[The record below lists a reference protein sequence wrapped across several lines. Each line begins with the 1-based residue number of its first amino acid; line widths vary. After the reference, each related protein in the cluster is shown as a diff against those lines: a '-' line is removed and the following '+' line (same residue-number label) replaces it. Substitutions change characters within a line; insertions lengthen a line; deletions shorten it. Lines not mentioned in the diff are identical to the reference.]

1 MKKIQA
7 VTAMAAMVMA
17 TAVWA
22 GTTTSTDQ
30 NDVILN
36 GYDAVAYFTEG
47 KPVKGSEKYTA
58 AHGGAIYRFAS
69 AANRDLFRKSP
80 TKYAPVYGGY
90 CAYGAAVGKKFAVD
104 GKAFEV
110 LNGTLYVNKNKDV
123 YETWSKDKPGNI
135 DKADANWPRIRD
147 KKAEDL

>member
-7 VTAMAAMVMA
+7 VTAMAAMVVA
-17 TAVWA
+17 TTVWA
-22 GTTTSTDQ
+22 GITTSTDE

-36 GYDAVAYFTEG
+36 GYDAVAYFTED
-47 KPVKGSEKYTA
+47 KPVKGNAKYTA
-58 AHGGAIYRFAS
+58 VHNGAIYRFAS
-69 AANRDLFRKSP
+69 EENRDLFRKNP
-80 TKYAPVYGGY
+80 KKYAPVYGGY

-123 YETWSKDKPGNI
+123 YETWAKDKPGNI
-135 DKADANWPRIRD
+135 EKADANWPGIRD
-147 KKAEDL
+147 KKPEDL